1 MRFTLLASVVALG
14 VMTAGCQP
22 PPQPA
27 SNTSDLPPQAVS
39 TTPDA
44 EARQIYGSRCAPCHG
59 ASGGGDGVAAVA
71 LNPKPRNFHEGEW
84 QASVTDAQIET
95 AIRQGGAAVGKS
107 AAMPPNPDLNDK
119 PAVLAALR
127 TMIRGWR

>member
-1 MRFTLLASVVALG
+1 MRFTLLASMVALG
-14 VMTAGCQP
+14 AMSVGCQP
-22 PPQPA
+22 PPQPP
-27 SNTSDLPPQAVS
+27 SNTSDLPPRAVA
-39 TTPDA
+39 TTPED
-44 EARQIYGSRCAPCHG
+44 EARQIFGSRCTPCHG

-71 LNPKPRNFHEGEW
+71 LNPRPRNFHDGAW
-84 QASVTDAQIET
+84 QTSVTDAQIET

-119 PAVLAALR
+119 PAVVAALR